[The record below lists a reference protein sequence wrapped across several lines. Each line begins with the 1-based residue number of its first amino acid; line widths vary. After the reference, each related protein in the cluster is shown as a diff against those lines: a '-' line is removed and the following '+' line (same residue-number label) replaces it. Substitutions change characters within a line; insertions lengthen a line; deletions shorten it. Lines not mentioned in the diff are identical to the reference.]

1 MSSGTAGRALVRVL
15 HLFLNSLWH
24 QLTEQVQEIYALPE
38 AKKALPIIYSHFVT
52 IWYKKMN
59 PLVWVRLAMETARQL
74 GSAQEALSLLEAVL
88 EEVRKQQQSAGTG
101 GTPLQQSTLLPALI
115 VLATMEAA
123 QYRLRL
129 GDLAGA
135 KAAIAACADTAEG
148 YTAVDP
154 IIPAT
159 FFRVSADYD
168 KATMS
173 FASYYRNCLLYLA
186 CVGGGSATEET
197 MSVAE
202 AQERA
207 HDLCVAA
214 LLGDCIY
221 NFGELLTHS
230 ILATLQGT
238 PFAFLPDLLRAFN
251 AGNLQSLTQHRDR
264 ISQHSTLASRL
275 EFLRQKLCL
284 MALVEAVFRQLKS
297 GRVITFAVIAQATG
311 VPLEQVEFLLMKA
324 LSLRLLRG
332 IIQEPEATFEIEWV
346 QPRVLDAAQLS
357 DLRAGLVA
365 WRGRVRGTFH
375 LIHRLLPEA
384 LAAHATTS

>member
-1 MSSGTAGRALVRVL
+1 
-15 HLFLNSLWH
+15 
-24 QLTEQVQEIYALPE
+24 
-38 AKKALPIIYSHFVT
+38 
-52 IWYKKMN
+52 MN
-59 PLVWVRLAMETARQL
+59 PLVWVKLATEAARQL
-74 GSAQEALSLLEAVL
+74 GSAQEALALLEAVL
-88 EEVRKQQQSAGTG
+88 GELKQQQQPANLG
-101 GTPLQQSTLLPALI
+101 GASLQQSTLLPALI
-115 VLATMEAA
+115 TLATMEAA
-123 QYRLRL
+123 QYCLRL

-135 KAAIAACADTAEG
+135 KAAITACADTAEG

-186 CVGGGSATEET
+186 CAGGNQLAEEV
-197 MSVAE
+197 MPLAE

-214 LLGDCIY
+214 LLGDSIY
-221 NFGELLTHS
+221 NFDELLTRS
-230 ILATLQGT
+230 ILSTLQDT
-238 PFAFLPDLLRAFN
+238 PFAFLPDLLKSFN
-251 AGNLQSLTQHRDR
+251 AGHLQS
-264 ISQHSTLASRL
+264 ISQHRECILQHPTLASRQ

-297 GRVITFAVIAQATG
+297 SRVITFETIAEATG
-311 VPLEQVEFLLMKA
+311 VPPEQVEFLLMKA

-332 IIQEPEATFEIEWV
+332 IIQEPDAFFEIEWV

-357 DLRAGLVA
+357 DLRAGLA
-365 WRGRVRGTFH
+365 TWRGRVRETSH

-384 LAAHATTS
+384 LTAQATDL